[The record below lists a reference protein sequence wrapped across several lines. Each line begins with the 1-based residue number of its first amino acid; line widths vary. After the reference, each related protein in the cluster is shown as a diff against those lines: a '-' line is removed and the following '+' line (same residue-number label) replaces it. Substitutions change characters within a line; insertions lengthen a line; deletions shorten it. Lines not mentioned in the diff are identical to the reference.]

1 MLLNPDVVVIALLL
15 RFPLLAPLSV
25 LLKIYAAVPLAMTK
39 RWRAL
44 AAGVALCLLSAP
56 LWPTFVAQRDT
67 ISASL
72 AAQSFSGLSAWG
84 SWLMLPTVV
93 ALLAV
98 WRRGAA
104 WLAVPAVW
112 PFTQLH
118 YAALALPVAARNPLV
133 AFLLCFPVAFLP
145 AVATIAYA
153 VGVLLSDQLA
163 AIRASRTAVTTP
175 AP

>member
-1 MLLNPDVVVIALLL
+1 MPH
-15 RFPLLAPLSV
+15 PLTAAPHKSRGSLSDDQLGNLA
-25 LLKIYAAVPLAMTK
+25 I
-39 RWRAL
+39 
-44 AAGVALCLLSAP
+44 
-56 LWPTFVAQRDT
+56 D
-67 ISASL
+67 
-72 AAQSFSGLSAWG
+72 WG

-118 YAALALPVAARNPLV
+118 YASLALPVAARNPLV

-153 VGVLLSDQLA
+153 GGVVVGGRLSTA
-163 AIRASRTAVTTP
+163 RASTTTSP
-175 AP
+175 THAQ